1 MKTFKPHDYLADY
14 NIPDFNFGDDI
25 ILQVFVVERS
35 KMEQNEYKRY
45 QNKEPMERLDFS
57 GNKISVPDNENAD
70 PEEWK
75 DTFDK
80 IQIQYEHQRTKYYKQ
95 W

>member
-1 MKTFKPHDYLADY
+1 
-14 NIPDFNFGDDI
+14 
-25 ILQVFVVERS
+25 
-35 KMEQNEYKRY
+35 
-45 QNKEPMERLDFS
+45 MERLDFS

-80 IQIQYEHQRTKYYKQ
+80 IQIQYEHQRTKYYK
-95 W
+95 